1 MSVSKWNGV
10 TMLFNPVWDR
20 LERET
25 LVFSVENKAV
35 VDIINSTYSRVPL
48 DAPGLT
54 ISVFCMPLRFLV
66 SGGAHPQTA
75 EHTSGCS
82 IKK

>member
-1 MSVSKWNGV
+1 M

-35 VDIINSTYSRVPL
+35 VDIINSTYSKESHL
-48 DAPGLT
+48 
-54 ISVFCMPLRFLV
+54 MHLV
-66 SGGAHPQTA
+66 
-75 EHTSGCS
+75 
-82 IKK
+82 

>member
-1 MSVSKWNGV
+1 MSVSKWNGM

-35 VDIINSTYSRVPL
+35 VDIINSTYSKESHL
-48 DAPGLT
+48 
-54 ISVFCMPLRFLV
+54 MHLV
-66 SGGAHPQTA
+66 
-75 EHTSGCS
+75 
-82 IKK
+82 